1 MHEAVARLSEENL
14 RAFANEWLAAW
25 NAHDLE
31 RILEL
36 YEPEFEF
43 SSPVLAKRLPESRG
57 RLRGKAAARAYWSAA
72 FTPGVNLRFEHVA
85 TLVGVGSLVVHYRG
99 LRGRLCAEFFEFGP
113 SGRVSRSYAHE
124 CEENVP

>member
-1 MHEAVARLSEENL
+1 MHEAVAAISEEAL
-14 RAFANEWLAAW
+14 VAFATEWLAAW

-43 SSPVLAKRLPESRG
+43 SSPVLARRIPESGG
-57 RLRGKAAARAYWSAA
+57 RLRGSAAARAYWSAA
-72 FTPGVNLRFEHVA
+72 FGSGVSLRFEHIA

-99 LRGRLCAEFFEFGP
+99 LRGKLCAEFFEFGP
-113 SGRVSRSYAHE
+113 SGKVSRSHAHE
-124 CEENVP
+124 C